1 MPIETI
7 CQTCARKLRVA
18 DEYAGKKA
26 RCPQCHTI
34 YVVPGLSQAAAPVQP
49 TMPQPTTPQP
59 TVGSPSPF
67 APDRGPER
75 WRVRTPDGRVYGP
88 VPKKELD
95 QWVAEGRIPPQ
106 AALQIESTD
115 AWRSASEVYPQL
127 QRTGR
132 LTASSN
138 PFADLPTSPNF
149 RSQAVYYQQQPHR
162 GVLILVFGILAW
174 IVCPVFAPIA
184 WIMGQ
189 GDLRQMRRGVMDPSG
204 MSMTQAGM
212 ILGMVYTILFMLFL
226 VFVCLGSLAS

>member
-7 CQTCARKLRVA
+7 CQNCARKLRVA

-34 YVVPGLSQAAAPVQP
+34 YVVPGPSHAAAPTQP
-49 TMPQPTTPQP
+49 PETPA
-59 TVGSPSPF
+59 SPF
-67 APDRGPER
+67 TPARGPER

-88 VPKKELD
+88 VPKSELD

-115 AWRSASEVYPQL
+115 AWRSASEVYLQL
-127 QRTGR
+127 QRSGR

-138 PFADLPTSPNF
+138 PFADLPTSPTV
-149 RSQAVYYQQQPHR
+149 RSQATMYPQRSHR

-174 IVCPVFAPIA
+174 IVCPVFAPVA

-189 GDLRQMRRGVMDPSG
+189 GDLREMRRGAMDPSG
-204 MSMTQAGM
+204 MSLTQAGM

-226 VFVCLGSLAS
+226 VFVCLGSLVG